1 MILLTAGLRSR
12 GYETELLVGNETERE
27 GNMLDLAA
35 AKGVECHRLPGL
47 QREIAPVDD
56 FRAFLGIARTIRRG
70 RPQVVHSHTAKAGVL
85 ARAAARMMDVPLVV
99 HTFHGHVLKGYFG
112 PRKTA
117 FFRWLETTLGRSSDA
132 LLAVSPSVAAD
143 LSGLGVAPADRIQVL
158 PLGLELARL
167 AETLPKGHLRSEARF
182 PAEARIVGLVG
193 RLVPIKSAPTFL
205 EAARIAAQS
214 DPRLHFSI
222 VGDGEERA
230 RLEMLTGSLGLDGK
244 LHFHG
249 WHRDMTRVYGDLDL
263 VVNCSLNEGTPVAL
277 IEAMAAGKP
286 VIATDVGGN
295 RDLLGDGVRGRL
307 IRPQDPQALAR
318 AMLEVLKDDRADDS
332 ARLAAARDHVL
343 SAHAIERLLDDMDS
357 LYRRLLAPKG
367 VLVERS

>member
-1 MILLTAGLRSR
+1 M
-12 GYETELLVGNETERE
+12 GNETERE

-35 AKGVECHRLPGL
+35 AKGVECRRLPGL

-85 ARAAARMMDVPLVV
+85 ARAAARMMGVPLVV

-132 LLAVSPSVAAD
+132 LLAVSPSVAGD
-143 LSGLGVAPADRIQVL
+143 LSELGVAPVDRIQVL
-158 PLGLELARL
+158 PLGLELAKL
-167 AETLPKGHLRSEARF
+167 AEVLPKGHLRSEAAF
-182 PAEARIVGLVG
+182 PAPARIVGLVG

-205 EAARIAAQS
+205 EAAQIALQS
-214 DPRLHFSI
+214 DPQLRFSV

-230 RLEMLTGSLGLDGK
+230 RLEAMAGSLGLGGK

-249 WHRDMTRVYGDLDL
+249 WHRDMTHVYGDLDL

-295 RDLLGDGVRGRL
+295 RDLLDNGLRGRL
-307 IRPQDPQALAR
+307 IPPRDPQALAK
-318 AMLEVLKDDRADDS
+318 AMLEV
-332 ARLAAARDHVL
+332 
-343 SAHAIERLLDDMDS
+343 
-357 LYRRLLAPKG
+357 
-367 VLVERS
+367 